1 MAAEGTAA
9 GRVGD
14 VRSRTDLRAAPDACE
29 AELGPVH
36 VGCDVALRPGPGMAA
51 YAAAKAGVRLL
62 ATAIALDLAPDGI
75 RVCCVAACEDS
86 EPTAEDVAASVA
98 FCAFDEAS
106 DVLGSTFFPD
116 GPLPYR
122 G

>member
-1 MAAEGTAA
+1 M
-9 GRVGD
+9 GRAF
-14 VRSRTDLRAAPDACE
+14 RRPSRPWR
-29 AELGPVH
+29 H
-36 VGCDVALRPGPGMAA
+36 VGSDVALRPGPGTAA
-51 YAAAKAGVRLL
+51 YAAAKAGVHLL
-62 ATAIALDLAPDGI
+62 ATAMALDLAPDGI

-98 FCAFDEAS
+98 FCASDEAS
-106 DVLGSTFFPD
+106 YVLGSTFFLD